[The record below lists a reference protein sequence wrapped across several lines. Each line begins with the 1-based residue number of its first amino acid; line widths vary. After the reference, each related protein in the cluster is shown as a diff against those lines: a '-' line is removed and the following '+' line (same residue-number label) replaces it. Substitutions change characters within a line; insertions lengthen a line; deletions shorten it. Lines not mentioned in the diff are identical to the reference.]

1 MGFEYQIK
9 FERRTAEEL
18 DAQPRSVSEFS
29 DFGGQYGSYNFRTS
43 TNKDCLPD
51 AEARI
56 EKEGIYFCV
65 YGGSGSRILRD
76 VIGLLLSEDDRVTV
90 AKLDWQ

>member
-9 FERRTAEEL
+9 FERRTVEEL
-18 DAQPRSVSEFS
+18 DAQLRGVREFS

-43 TNKDCLPD
+43 TNKDGMPD

-56 EKEGIYFCV
+56 EKEGVYFCV
-65 YGGSGSRILRD
+65 YGGNGSRILKD
-76 VIGLLLSEDDRVTV
+76 VIGLLLSEYDRVTV
-90 AKLDWQ
+90 AKLD